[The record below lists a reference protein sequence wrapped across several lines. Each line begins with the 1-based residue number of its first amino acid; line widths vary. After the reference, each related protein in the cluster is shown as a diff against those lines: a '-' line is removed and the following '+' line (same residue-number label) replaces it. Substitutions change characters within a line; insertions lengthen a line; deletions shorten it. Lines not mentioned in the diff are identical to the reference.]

1 MQRWL
6 SAMMVFPL
14 WIVLTGCSHVVIDP
28 DGSKHIS
35 GLMVLTIIPSHQDI
49 AADIV
54 RIRTLGLTV
63 INGIAIGSQFTLGY
77 SDTTIAAIKND
88 ASVSQA
94 AIKHAIREEQI
105 GEE

>member
-6 SAMMVFPL
+6 SAVMVFPL

-28 DGSKHIS
+28 SGSKHIS
-35 GLMVLTIIPSHQDI
+35 GFMVLTITPSHQDI

-63 INGIAIGSQFTLGY
+63 MNSTATGSQFTIGY
-77 SDTTIAAIKND
+77 SDTVIAAMKND
-88 ASVSQA
+88 ASVSRETMKQ
-94 AIKHAIREEQI
+94 AIREERM